1 MPPLHGS
8 FKVSELVDVYSY
20 IFLLFFFKF
29 FCFYPSTLDCL
40 IIEICDSIYSAF
52 KHGCSSITTR
62 SKILHLNLSGL
73 ISSFFYTFFNFNF
86 SWFSFCNILFAK
98 GWVSAFSFYFIWS
111 YHILIWFIWNWSL
124 NFFSCFFFSMR
135 LSQSYVH
142 GHRICELT
150 WFN

>member
-20 IFLLFFFKF
+20 IFLLFFFKI

-73 ISSFFYTFFNFNF
+73 ISSFFYTFFLILIFLDF
-86 SWFSFCNILFAK
+86 HFATFYLLKVEFLPFPFILYGVIIFSFDLF
-98 GWVSAFSFYFIWS
+98 GIGLQTSFPA
-111 YHILIWFIWNWSL
+111 
-124 NFFSCFFFSMR
+124 FFFFYEIISILCSWLQNLR
-135 LSQSYVH
+135 VNLV
-142 GHRICELT
+142 
-150 WFN
+150 